1 MRECLTVYTHNKG
14 KVYYAL
20 FFMSVAPYT
29 IAPQKIGSL
38 VRACASDT
46 YPAGSEAL
54 VSAFVVTPHST
65 DPGRPVVLTTKVSR
79 PTIRDRHCGGLTVVL
94 VPDHVLNW
102 LLRTVASVPAR
113 R

>member
-1 MRECLTVYTHNKG
+1 MVYTHNKG
-14 KVYYAL
+14 TVYYVL

-38 VRACASDT
+38 VRPAPRT
-46 YPAGSEAL
+46 HYPAGSEAL
-54 VSAFVVTPHST
+54 VSAFVLAPHST

-94 VPDHVLNW
+94 VPDHDLNW
-102 LLRTVASVPAR
+102 LLRCTVASGPAR